1 MAKDK
6 QNKPEYT
13 RTLIRTVSHYSD
25 DEYESESLLHVNTNI
40 YKNSDSKFNYE
51 HVSVEDPNGEYQF
64 IHIHSEAQAIELFR
78 AIKSAGKELGW
89 FEND

>member
-1 MAKDK
+1 MVKDTK
-6 QNKPEYT
+6 NKPEYI
-13 RTLIRTVSHYSD
+13 RTLIRTVSHFSN

-40 YKNSDSKFNYE
+40 YKNENIKFNYE
-51 HVSVEDPNGEYQF
+51 HVSVENPNGEYQS
-64 IHIHSEAQAIELFR
+64 ISIHSEAQAIELFR